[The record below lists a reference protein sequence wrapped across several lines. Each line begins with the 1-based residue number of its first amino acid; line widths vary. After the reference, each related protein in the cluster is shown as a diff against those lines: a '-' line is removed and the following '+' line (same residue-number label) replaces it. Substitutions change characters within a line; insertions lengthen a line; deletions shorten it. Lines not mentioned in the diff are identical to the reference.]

1 MEIRVMFFPKKTS
14 RTHQFQ
20 FTPLAI
26 FFFIIIFTLCAPA
39 TTSIQ
44 SPYRQIPY
52 SQFCNDIVPESAPTT
67 KILNTDNF
75 CRFQNAYF
83 AGGGPRFGGDSPKS
97 VSFRSRSVYET
108 ETKGVFAVEGS
119 VTFWVLRFGGFSGN
133 LTRRGLRMINYR
145 SPRVPVRR
153 PKLGFRVHGFW
164 SEDSGKLCM
173 VGSGMGSLTSVNVVL
188 KLNYPKFST
197 LETSLVNGPL
207 ESLGKSDSLSRFEP
221 ISILGLSMMNYQY
234 KLVDRENVIGSF
246 SAFDKM
252 GNESLGL
259 EFPGTVCSLF
269 QSIGRFEL
277 EYMEDCDSVN
287 CNPLGG
293 GGRNLPGF
301 MSFNEIDCT
310 GEGKVR
316 YLLDFSN
323 SSYDGFRSFFSPS
336 TMLVSEGLWNGKNK
350 HLDLVACQIFNITDL
365 VAKPSLAD
373 CSIRLSM
380 RLSATLSLRNRSLVV
395 GQMWSSKSMND
406 SGYFGRLAFQSPSN
420 GKVRVSGLRYEYTEI
435 DNIMKSCTK
444 KTPDKRK
451 RGTYPDGHSLDMR
464 FDMAVQNSKGQVAW
478 GYSSP
483 LSVGGFEFYEPHRYV
498 RPMDSVVQANN
509 TRSTV
514 LNISYIISF
523 RPPSGFKLG
532 SEVSLTKTFEIS
544 AEGTYDA
551 KTGVLC
557 MIGCRH
563 IDSHNRR
570 SVKNESLDCEI
581 HISIQFPPLGVSD
594 GSYVKGT
601 IESNRR
607 KTDPLYFERLEF
619 SASSIVTSQAKASI
633 WRMDL
638 EVTMVLISNTL
649 ACIFVGLQLSYVK
662 KYPDVL
668 PFISIVMLAVLTLA
682 HMIPLV
688 LNFEAMYLAN
698 RNRQNVFLGSGG
710 WLEINEVLVRV
721 ITMIAFLLQFRLL
734 QQTWCARVGNGNEEK
749 SNLWISDKKV
759 FFATLPLY
767 IGSGLIAWFVHQLK
781 YSHKSPLLHL
791 RRFGYQQQSFWGDFK
806 SLAGLILDGF
816 LLPQIVFNIF
826 CNSREKALA
835 PSFYVGTTV
844 VRLLPHAYDLYR
856 AHGSTWYFG
865 GIYANPGTDYYST
878 GWDIVISCSGLLF
891 IVLVYLQQKFGGRCF
906 LPKRYRDSPGY
917 EKVPVV
923 VSNE

>member
-1 MEIRVMFFPKKTS
+1 MTSSDSKT
-14 RTHQFQ
+14 
-20 FTPLAI
+20 P
-26 FFFIIIFTLCAPA
+26 
-39 TTSIQ
+39 
-44 SPYRQIPY
+44 
-52 SQFCNDIVPESAPTT
+52 
-67 KILNTDNF
+67 ILP
-75 CRFQNAYF
+75 
-83 AGGGPRFGGDSPKS
+83 GGGPQFGGDSPKS
-97 VSFRSRSVYET
+97 VSFRAKSVYQT
-108 ETKGVFAVEGS
+108 ETKGVFEVEGL
-119 VTFWVLRFGGFSGN
+119 VTFWVPRFGGFAGN
-133 LTRRGLRMINYR
+133 LSRRGLRMINYR
-145 SPRVPVRR
+145 SPRIPVRR
-153 PKLGFRVHGFW
+153 SKLGFRVHGFW
-164 SEDSGKLCM
+164 FEDLGKLCM
-173 VGSGMGSLTSVNVVL
+173 VGSGIGSLRSVNVVL
-188 KLNYPKFST
+188 KLTYPKYST
-197 LETSLVNGPL
+197 LDTSLVNGSL
-207 ESLGKSDSLSRFEP
+207 ESLDKSDSLSRFEP
-221 ISILGLSMMNYQY
+221 ISILALSTMNYQY
-234 KLVDRENVIGSF
+234 KFVDRENVIGSF
-246 SAFDKM
+246 SSFDKM
-252 GNESLGL
+252 ANESLGL
-259 EFPGTVCSLF
+259 EFPGTVCSTF
-269 QSIGRFEL
+269 RSIGRFEL

-310 GEGKVR
+310 REGKVR

-323 SSYDGFRSFFSPS
+323 SSYNGFRSLSNPS

-350 HLDLVACQIFNITDL
+350 HLDLVACQVFNITDS
-365 VAKPSLAD
+365 VAKASLAD

-380 RLSATLSLRNRSLVV
+380 RLPATLSLRNRSLVV
-395 GQMWSSKSMND
+395 GQMWSRKSMND

-420 GKVRVSGLRYEYTEI
+420 GKIRVSGLKYEYTEI
-435 DNIMKSCTK
+435 DNIRKSCTK

-451 RGTYPDGHSLDMR
+451 EGTYPDGHSFDMR
-464 FDMAVQNSKGQVAW
+464 FDMTVQNSKGQVAW
-478 GYSSP
+478 GYTSP
-483 LSVGGFEFYEPHRYV
+483 LSVGGKIYEFYEHHRFV
-498 RPMDSVVQANN
+498 RPADSVVQANN
-509 TRSTV
+509 TQSAI

-523 RPPSGFKLG
+523 RPASVFKLG
-532 SEVSLTKTFEIS
+532 GVVSSTKTFEIS
-544 AEGTYDA
+544 AEGTYNA

-557 MIGCRH
+557 MIGCQH

-581 HISIQFPPLGVSD
+581 HISIQLPGLGVSD

-607 KTDPLYFERLEF
+607 KTDPLYFGRLEL
-619 SASSIVTSQAKASI
+619 SASSIVTSQAKESI

-668 PFISIVMLAVLTLA
+668 PFISIVMLTVLTLA

-688 LNFEAMYLAN
+688 LNFEALFLAN

-734 QQTWCARVGNGNEEK
+734 QQTWSARVGNGNEEK
-749 SNLWISDKKV
+749 SSLWISDKKV
-759 FFATLPLY
+759 FVASLPLY
-767 IGSGLIAWFVHQLK
+767 IGSGLIAFFVHLWK

-791 RRFGYQQQSFWGDFK
+791 HRFGYQQQSFWGDFK
-806 SLAGLILDGF
+806 SFTGLILDGF

-835 PSFYVGTTV
+835 PFFYVGTTF

-856 AHGSTWYFG
+856 ARDSTWYFG

-878 GWDIVISCSGLLF
+878 GWDIVIPCSGLLL
-891 IVLVYLQQKFGGRCF
+891 IVLVYLQQRFGGRCF

-923 VSNE
+923 SSE

>member
-1 MEIRVMFFPKKTS
+1 MIRV
-14 RTHQFQ
+14 
-20 FTPLAI
+20 
-26 FFFIIIFTLCAPA
+26 
-39 TTSIQ
+39 
-44 SPYRQIPY
+44 
-52 SQFCNDIVPESAPTT
+52 
-67 KILNTDNF
+67 IL
-75 CRFQNAYF
+75 
-83 AGGGPRFGGDSPKS
+83 
-97 VSFRSRSVYET
+97 V
-108 ETKGVFAVEGS
+108 
-119 VTFWVLRFGGFSGN
+119 
-133 LTRRGLRMINYR
+133 
-145 SPRVPVRR
+145 
-153 PKLGFRVHGFW
+153 
-164 SEDSGKLCM
+164 
-173 VGSGMGSLTSVNVVL
+173 
-188 KLNYPKFST
+188 
-197 LETSLVNGPL
+197 
-207 ESLGKSDSLSRFEP
+207 
-221 ISILGLSMMNYQY
+221 
-234 KLVDRENVIGSF
+234 
-246 SAFDKM
+246 
-252 GNESLGL
+252 
-259 EFPGTVCSLF
+259 
-269 QSIGRFEL
+269 
-277 EYMEDCDSVN
+277 
-287 CNPLGG
+287 
-293 GGRNLPGF
+293 
-301 MSFNEIDCT
+301 
-310 GEGKVR
+310 
-316 YLLDFSN
+316 
-323 SSYDGFRSFFSPS
+323 
-336 TMLVSEGLWNGKNK
+336 
-350 HLDLVACQIFNITDL
+350 
-365 VAKPSLAD
+365 
-373 CSIRLSM
+373 
-380 RLSATLSLRNRSLVV
+380 
-395 GQMWSSKSMND
+395 
-406 SGYFGRLAFQSPSN
+406 RLAFQSPSN
-420 GKVRVSGLRYEYTEI
+420 GKIRVSGLRYEYTEI

-483 LSVGGFEFYEPHRYV
+483 LSVGGFEFYEPHLYV

-734 QQTWCARVGNGNEEK
+734 QQTWQRVDRLVCAPVEILSQE
-749 SNLWISDKKV
+749 
-759 FFATLPLY
+759 
-767 IGSGLIAWFVHQLK
+767 
-781 YSHKSPLLHL
+781 PLLHL

-923 VSNE
+923 VSSE

>member
-1 MEIRVMFFPKKTS
+1 MTSADSKTPISPAAAPDSAAIPPNRRGFGDSLGPEIWGFLRKLDPPGTS
-14 RTHQFQ
+14 DDQLPVAEDSSEET
-20 FTPLAI
+20 
-26 FFFIIIFTLCAPA
+26 
-39 TTSIQ
+39 
-44 SPYRQIPY
+44 QIGL
-52 SQFCNDIVPESAPTT
+52 SGTWV
-67 KILNTDNF
+67 LV
-75 CRFQNAYF
+75 R
-83 AGGGPRFGGDSPKS
+83 RFGEALYG
-97 VSFRSRSVYET
+97 
-108 ETKGVFAVEGS
+108 
-119 VTFWVLRFGGFSGN
+119 WL
-133 LTRRGLRMINYR
+133 
-145 SPRVPVRR
+145 
-153 PKLGFRVHGFW
+153 
-164 SEDSGKLCM
+164 
-173 VGSGMGSLTSVNVVL
+173 
-188 KLNYPKFST
+188 
-197 LETSLVNGPL
+197 
-207 ESLGKSDSLSRFEP
+207 
-221 ISILGLSMMNYQY
+221 
-234 KLVDRENVIGSF
+234 

-277 EYMEDCDSVN
+277 EYMEDCDSVH

-301 MSFNEIDCT
+301 MSFNKIDCT
-310 GEGKVR
+310 GEGKIEHEAFCV
-316 YLLDFSN
+316 
-323 SSYDGFRSFFSPS
+323 
-336 TMLVSEGLWNGKNK
+336 
-350 HLDLVACQIFNITDL
+350 LVAEKQEPC
-365 VAKPSLAD
+365 
-373 CSIRLSM
+373 
-380 RLSATLSLRNRSLVV
+380 VV

-420 GKVRVSGLRYEYTEI
+420 GKIRVSGLRYEYTEI

-444 KTPDKRK
+444 KTADKRK
-451 RGTYPDGHSLDMR
+451 RGTYPDGHSFDMR

-498 RPMDSVVQANN
+498 RAVDSFVQANN

-532 SEVSLTKTFEIS
+532 GEVSSTKTFEIS

-649 ACIFVGLQLSYVK
+649 VCIFVGLQLSYVK

-668 PFISIVMLAVLTLA
+668 PFISIVMLTVLTLA

-721 ITMIAFLLQFRLL
+721 ITMIAFSFCSSVFSNRPGVQ
-734 QQTWCARVGNGNEEK
+734 RVGNGNDEK
-749 SNLWISDKKV
+749 SSLWISDKKV
-759 FFATLPLY
+759 FFASLPLY
-767 IGSGLIAWFVHQLK
+767 IGSGLIAWFVHQWK

-791 RRFGYQQQSFWGDFK
+791 HRFGYQQQSFWGDFK
-806 SLAGLILDGF
+806 SFAGLILDGF

-835 PSFYVGTTV
+835 PSFYVGTTLFDCCLMLMIFTGLMVPPGILVAYMQTLERIIIPLAGILSYLVAVCFLLSSFTCSRNLAV
-844 VRLLPHAYDLYR
+844 VAFFPR
-856 AHGSTWYFG
+856 
-865 GIYANPGTDYYST
+865 
-878 GWDIVISCSGLLF
+878 DIE
-891 IVLVYLQQKFGGRCF
+891 IVLGMKKCL
-906 LPKRYRDSPGY
+906 
-917 EKVPVV
+917 
-923 VSNE
+923 